1 MQVWLALNNLLV
13 DPVCRAKALQ
23 QSSHGVE
30 TLLRI
35 RRHMNDVL
43 LDQLPV
49 LADLQRVLDELAMGC
64 AGLPHNSHT
73 SLIIEQVLC
82 LLCMTVCILCSPY
95 DFLFLMQG
103 LQLHS
108 LLSAP
113 DDLEDG
119 RLLFQNLCYA
129 RTWILGK

>member
-13 DPVCRAKALQ
+13 DPGCRAKALQ

-30 TLLRI
+30 RLLCI
-35 RRHMNDVL
+35 RRHMNEVL

-82 LLCMTVCILCSPY
+82 LLCMTVCVLCSSPY
-95 DFLFLMQG
+95 DILVLMQG
-103 LQLHS
+103 LPLHS

-113 DDLEDG
+113 ADLED
-119 RLLFQNLCYA
+119 
-129 RTWILGK
+129 W